1 MNVTNKTNAILLLA
15 LLPGVLATL
24 LLTGCAAV
32 GPNYVP
38 PETKAPS
45 SWHSKLESGLIAKET
60 DPQTLANW
68 WNTLKNQELSSLIAR
83 AVKGNL
89 DIKEARARIREARAR
104 SSIARADLFP
114 TLEATGSATLS
125 RSSED
130 TGTGETRDF
139 YAAGFDAGWE
149 LDLFG
154 GAQRSVEAADAD
166 LDAIQENLHDVLVS
180 LTAEVALNYIEV
192 RTYQKRLAV
201 TVANSEIQQETYR
214 LIQSRYQ
221 AGLDDELAVQQARS
235 NLESTRSQIPTLRT
249 ALEEAMNRIAVLLG
263 EQPGALHEELE
274 EYLPIPLVSL
284 EVAVGVPADVLR
296 RRPDVRKAE
305 RELAAQTARVGVA
318 TADLYPKFT
327 LNGSIGLEALSWDN
341 LIAAGSRSFSIGPR
355 ITWPV
360 FNAGSIR
367 ANIEVQ
373 SAIQEQTM
381 IQYESTVL
389 SALEEV
395 ESALAAYV
403 EEQIRRTSLEEAVDA
418 AKQALELAQY
428 KYQTGLIDFITVLD
442 AQRSLLTY
450 EDQLV
455 QSTGSITSNL
465 VRLYKALGGGWTS
478 LAPDKEYGLRS

>member
-1 MNVTNKTNAILLLA
+1 VLFALLLA
-15 LLPGVLATL
+15 
-24 LLTGCAAV
+24 GCATV
-32 GPNYVP
+32 GPEYVP
-38 PETKAPS
+38 PDTTVSKD
-45 SWHSKLESGLIAKET
+45 WHTPLNGGLTGEQI
-60 DPQTLANW
+60 DPQALTTW
-68 WNTLKNQELSSLIAR
+68 WNTLSDRELSSLIER
-83 AVKGNL
+83 TVKGNL

-104 SSIARADLFP
+104 RGIARADLFP
-114 TLEATGSATLS
+114 TLEATGSATWS
-125 RSSED
+125 RTSED

-154 GAQRSVEAADAD
+154 GTSRSVEAAEAD
-166 LDAIQENLHDVLVS
+166 LDAAQEDLHDVLVS

-201 TVANSEIQQETYR
+201 TMANLEIQEETYH
-214 LIQSRYQ
+214 LIRSRYQ
-221 AGLDDELAVQQARS
+221 AGLDDELDVQQARS
-235 NLESTRSQIPTLRT
+235 SLESTRSQIPTLRT
-249 ALEEAMNRIAVLLG
+249 GLEEAMNRIAVLLS
-263 EQPGALHEELE
+263 EQPGALHEQLKNEK
-274 EYLPIPLVSL
+274 PVPVVPLK
-284 EVAVGVPADVLR
+284 VAVGVPADTLR
-296 RRPDVRKAE
+296 RRPDIRKAE

-327 LNGSIGLEALSWDN
+327 LNGSIGIEALSLSN
-341 LIAAGSRSFSIGPR
+341 LISAGSRTFSIGPR
-355 ITWPV
+355 ITWPI
-360 FNAGSIR
+360 FDAGSIR
-367 ANIEVQ
+367 ANIEAQ

-395 ESALAAYV
+395 ENALVAYV

-418 AKQALELAQY
+418 AKQALDLAQF

-450 EDQLV
+450 EDQLA
-455 QSTGSITSNL
+455 QSTGTITSNL

-478 LAPDKEYGLRS
+478 LAQDEENGLRS